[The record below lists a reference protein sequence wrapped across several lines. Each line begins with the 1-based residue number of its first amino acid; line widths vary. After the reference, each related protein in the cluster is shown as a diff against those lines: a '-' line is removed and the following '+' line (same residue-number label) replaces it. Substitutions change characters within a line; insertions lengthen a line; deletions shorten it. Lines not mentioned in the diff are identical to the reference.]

1 MEILFLQYYNS
12 QPLKKC
18 LKYASQ
24 GEYVISKKE
33 MKQVNIGDKKKNKN
47 EYYLDKEMKNQNKKR
62 GKRKKEVSKIKKI
75 TKISCKWN
83 KRKRIFE
90 VNGHR

>member
-1 MEILFLQYYNS
+1 M
-12 QPLKKC
+12 
-18 LKYASQ
+18 KY
-24 GEYVISKKE
+24 
-33 MKQVNIGDKKKNKN
+33 VNIGDKKKKKN
-47 EYYLDKEMKNQNKKR
+47 EYYLDKEIRNQNKKR
-62 GKRKKEVSKIKKI
+62 GKRKKEVSKINKKI

>member
-1 MEILFLQYYNS
+1 MEILFLKYYNS

-33 MKQVNIGDKKKNKN
+33 MKYVNIGDKKKKKN
-47 EYYLDKEMKNQNKKR
+47 EYYLDKEIKNQNKKR
-62 GKRKKEVSKIKKI
+62 GKRKKEVSKIKK
-75 TKISCKWN
+75 N
-83 KRKRIFE
+83 
-90 VNGHR
+90 H